1 MENMRKVYAFLKTTA
16 MKKILLTMTSFVLLM
31 IGCSK
36 NDDNNNNN
44 NNNNNIQPGEY
55 PTDSVEPQ
63 GAISGLFTI
72 NGNGDQVYFS
82 QGNLQYKPS
91 TNTWRFAENQWDLC
105 GNDFDHYVSGH
116 SPQID
121 SIFHFGNVLG
131 GSNFSLD
138 WSLWYEEI
146 GSYGAIY
153 PTQSKNEWIDA
164 FGWGTSGWPCNLYYQ
179 PWESRPFV
187 DDDNVNSGFGLVE
200 ESVSYDDI
208 IAHSDSYGPPVSD
221 QDMTGY
227 YADCDWGVYNAI
239 SNGGNRKNMW
249 RTLTRGEWDYLLNF
263 RYTSSGIRFAAARIS
278 DVLGVIVLPDN
289 WEAIYYPLKSV
300 NRFED
305 NNHGVYSRNWLDY
318 SEWNILEEH
327 GAVFLPLNMY
337 RWVPSSNG
345 YGDVYLYGS
354 YERGSTDYWTASAD
368 GNNRAYTL
376 INVICSIPSNS
387 KYRAYKKEV
396 RLVCPVQK

>member
-1 MENMRKVYAFLKTTA
+1 MENMRKVYAFLKTSA

-36 NDDNNNNN
+36 TDNND
-44 NNNNNIQPGEY
+44 QSGEY
-55 PTDSVEPQ
+55 PTDSGKPI
-63 GAISGLFTI
+63 GAINGLFTI
-72 NGNGDQVYFS
+72 NDNGDQVYFS
-82 QGNLQYKPS
+82 RGNLQYKPS

-105 GNDFDHYVSGH
+105 GNDCRYYYDVSNPE
-116 SPQID
+116 PQID
-121 SIFHFGNVLG
+121 SIIHIGNVLE
-131 GSNFSLD
+131 GSNYHLYKRYF
-138 WSLWYEEI
+138 I
-146 GSYGAIY
+146 GEFIGLRVIY

-187 DDDNVNSGFGLVE
+187 DNDNVNSGIGLVE
-200 ESVSYDDI
+200 ELVYDDI
-208 IAHSDSYGPPVSD
+208 VKYSDSYGPPVSD

-249 RTLTRGEWDYLLNF
+249 RTMTRGEWDYLLNF

-300 NRFED
+300 NRFES
-305 NNHGVYSRNWLDY
+305 NYYGIYNRNWLDY
-318 SEWNILEEH
+318 SDWNILEEH
-327 GAVFLPLNMY
+327 GAVFLPLNIH
-337 RWVPSSNG
+337 RWLPSSNG
-345 YGDVYLYGS
+345 SIDGYLYGS
-354 YERGSTDYWTASAD
+354 YGSGSIDYWTASAD
-368 GNNRAYTL
+368 GNKRAYTF
-376 INVICSIPSNS
+376 INAINS
-387 KYRAYKKEV
+387 SLGDSKLRAYKKEV